1 VDLSVLTTCPLFHG
15 VNEEELSA
23 MLSCLDSREHSY
35 TRGELIFR
43 EGEPADRVGIV
54 LEGNVQIFRNDYDGS
69 RSLLGRAGVGD
80 LFGEVFACAGMSEL
94 PVSVE
99 ATQDSVILLADC
111 KRVLTV
117 CRNACSFHNRLINNL
132 LQAVAE
138 KNLQLNRKIECMSR
152 RTTREKLMVFLL
164 GEAKAHNSRE
174 FDIPF
179 DRQQMADYL
188 NLERTALS
196 KELRKMKDDGLI
208 DFHKNSFHL
217 KESLEL

>member
-1 VDLSVLTTCPLFHG
+1 MKKYFPVLRSCPLFADIDEG
-15 VNEEELSA
+15 ALES
-23 MLSCLDSREHSY
+23 MLQCLNAQSRRFL
-35 TRGELIFR
+35 RGQTVFH
-43 EGEPADRVGIV
+43 EGDEARWVGIV
-54 LEGNVQIFRNDYDGS
+54 LEGAVQIFRNDYDGS
-69 RSLLGRAGVGD
+69 RSLLGRAGVGQ
-80 LFGEVFACAGMSEL
+80 LFGEVFACAGMAEL

-111 KRVLTV
+111 RRVLTV

-174 FDIPF
+174 VDIPF
-179 DRQQMADYL
+179 DRQALADYL
-188 NLERTALS
+188 GVERSAMS
-196 KELRKMKDDGLI
+196 AELGKLVRDGVIACQRRHFRL
-208 DFHKNSFHL
+208 L
-217 KESLEL
+217 